1 MRYVYQP
8 YVYGQLQWVNFNFI
22 SNSKVQMKR
31 SKITES
37 DISASDEKR
46 CKGFGPSFCIQ
57 DTFLTKKLKIP

>member
-1 MRYVYQP
+1 MR

-37 DISASDEKR
+37 DISASDENGVKDLAHLSAF
-46 CKGFGPSFCIQ
+46 KTLF
-57 DTFLTKKLKIP
+57 